1 VAGLDRSFDRDALG
15 WIESVSI
22 FDER

>member
-15 WIESVSI
+15 WIESESI